1 MIVAKPDPCGLHTV
15 AVAYVGEVQA
25 ALQQGSPDA
34 SLLQACTVDVAVA
47 HLKSRPARYSMLQ
60 SLPTMHAHPQQ
71 ALVLLLQPGDAA
83 LLS

>member
-1 MIVAKPDPCGLHTV
+1 MMVAKPDPCCLYTV

-47 HLKSRPARYSMLQ
+47 HLNPVQRAIACCRACPRCMLTRNRPLYSFC
-60 SLPTMHAHPQQ
+60 SLVM
-71 ALVLLLQPGDAA
+71 QPF
-83 LLS
+83 